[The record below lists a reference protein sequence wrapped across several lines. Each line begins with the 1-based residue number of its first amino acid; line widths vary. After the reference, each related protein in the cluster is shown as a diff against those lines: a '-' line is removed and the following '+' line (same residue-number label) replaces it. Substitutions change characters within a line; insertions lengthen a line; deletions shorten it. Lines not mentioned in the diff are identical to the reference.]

1 MMYREVVKVNAKS
14 RKEAVVNLLSA
25 LRDAMCSRGCNQFQV
40 RICVPDENG
49 DIDESELMKE
59 ILG

>member
-14 RKEAVVNLLSA
+14 KKEAVVNLFSV
-25 LRDAMCSRGCNQFQV
+25 LRDVMRSSGWEQYQV

-49 DIDESELMKE
+49 DIDESEFMKN
-59 ILG
+59 IPG